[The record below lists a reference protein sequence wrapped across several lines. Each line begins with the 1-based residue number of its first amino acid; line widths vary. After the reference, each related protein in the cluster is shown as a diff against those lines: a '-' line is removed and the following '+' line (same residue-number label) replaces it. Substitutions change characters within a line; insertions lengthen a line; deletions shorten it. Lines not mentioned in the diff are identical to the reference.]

1 MSISEDIKNMMNGGE
16 PPEDSL
22 RHTKVDPTDL
32 DGLISKCYVVAVV
45 SHREYLEIV
54 LRNLQD
60 QTIFYSLHI
69 FNPALVEATA
79 WKAGDDGTK
88 YVIDVSKM

>member
-1 MSISEDIKNMMNGGE
+1 MSISEDLKNIMRGSE

-22 RHTKVDPTDL
+22 QYTKIDPTDL

-54 LRNLQD
+54 LRNLQN

-79 WKAGDDGTK
+79 WKAGNDGAK

>member
-22 RHTKVDPTDL
+22 RYIKVDPTGL

-79 WKAGDDGTK
+79 WKAGDDGAK
-88 YVIDVSKM
+88 YVIDVLKM